1 MTTKPTYPPQTDPN
15 QLTFKVS
22 VSNITPTTAEI
33 TVSPSNETKSY
44 FSDIVTDADW
54 LESQKHGF
62 DDYLQYFIE
71 VVMMEQQEMTREEA
85 VKAITSYGNDAY
97 TARGLEPGAKYWA
110 VAVGIDADGHTTTKP
125 TAEAFTA
132 QTAPESTNT
141 FEIATTAITQTGAS
155 ITVTPS
161 NSDVYFLD
169 VLSADIQS
177 QVPTGTDYQKY
188 LIDRYFGWGML
199 DMYLHEGPFTY
210 EAKELNPGWEYQIAV
225 FGCEQGFPTTPI
237 KTETFKTLEGGDPQ
251 TFDVQFECTLSSVV
265 ASKFSTV
272 PSADDVV
279 YIFDL
284 ISEEDYQAFGE
295 NIEEGMKKVLE
306 SKIKDYM
313 GTTGLHAEAVSMLA
327 ATGPVE
333 FERNLQ
339 TGDQLRMWAVAID
352 QKGVPVAPFIISETY
367 TVEENTAA
375 LAEVSIDS
383 YAWYDGA
390 ELAQLDPIN
399 FAGFEKYAVLLLK
412 VSHNDKAAHW
422 WTGCFMGDLSNPD
435 EYSDRSIINNLVTY
449 GIPEFKDA
457 VDQLLA
463 VYWDENTICGVAA
476 DAEGN
481 YGPVIRQMV
490 NLTKEGASPAGELI
504 GGGLSNINLMDM
516 RQAKFA
522 HR

>member
-1 MTTKPTYPPQTDPN
+1 
-15 QLTFKVS
+15 
-22 VSNITPTTAEI
+22 
-33 TVSPSNETKSY
+33 
-44 FSDIVTDADW
+44 
-54 LESQKHGF
+54 
-62 DDYLQYFIE
+62 
-71 VVMMEQQEMTREEA
+71 
-85 VKAITSYGNDAY
+85 
-97 TARGLEPGAKYWA
+97 
-110 VAVGIDADGHTTTKP
+110 
-125 TAEAFTA
+125 
-132 QTAPESTNT
+132 
-141 FEIATTAITQTGAS
+141 
-155 ITVTPS
+155 
-161 NSDVYFLD
+161 
-169 VLSADIQS
+169 
-177 QVPTGTDYQKY
+177 
-188 LIDRYFGWGML
+188 
-199 DMYLHEGPFTY
+199 
-210 EAKELNPGWEYQIAV
+210 
-225 FGCEQGFPTTPI
+225 
-237 KTETFKTLEGGDPQ
+237 
-251 TFDVQFECTLSSVV
+251 
-265 ASKFSTV
+265 
-272 PSADDVV
+272 
-279 YIFDL
+279 
-284 ISEEDYQAFGE
+284 
-295 NIEEGMKKVLE
+295 MKKVLE

-383 YAWYDGA
+383 YAWYNGA

-399 FAGFEKYAVLLLK
+399 FAGFEEYAVLLLK

-481 YGPVIRQMV
+481 YGPVIRQVV

>member
-1 MTTKPTYPPQTDPN
+1 
-15 QLTFKVS
+15 
-22 VSNITPTTAEI
+22 
-33 TVSPSNETKSY
+33 
-44 FSDIVTDADW
+44 
-54 LESQKHGF
+54 
-62 DDYLQYFIE
+62 
-71 VVMMEQQEMTREEA
+71 MMEQQEMTREEA

-399 FAGFEKYAVLLLK
+399 FAGFEEYAVLLLK

-504 GGGLSNINLMDM
+504 GCIF
-516 RQAKFA
+516 RRIPVQHF
-522 HR
+522 R

>member
-1 MTTKPTYPPQTDPN
+1 
-15 QLTFKVS
+15 
-22 VSNITPTTAEI
+22 
-33 TVSPSNETKSY
+33 
-44 FSDIVTDADW
+44 
-54 LESQKHGF
+54 
-62 DDYLQYFIE
+62 
-71 VVMMEQQEMTREEA
+71 
-85 VKAITSYGNDAY
+85 
-97 TARGLEPGAKYWA
+97 
-110 VAVGIDADGHTTTKP
+110 
-125 TAEAFTA
+125 
-132 QTAPESTNT
+132 
-141 FEIATTAITQTGAS
+141 
-155 ITVTPS
+155 
-161 NSDVYFLD
+161 
-169 VLSADIQS
+169 
-177 QVPTGTDYQKY
+177 
-188 LIDRYFGWGML
+188 ML

-210 EAKELNPGWEYQIAV
+210 EAKGLNPGWEYQIAV

-251 TFDVQFECTLSSVV
+251 MFDVQFECTLSSVV
-265 ASKFSTV
+265 ASRFSTV

-352 QKGVPVAPFIISETY
+352 QKGVPIAPFIISETY
-367 TVEENTAA
+367 TVEENAAA

-399 FAGFEKYAVLLLK
+399 FAGFEEYAVLLLK

>member
-1 MTTKPTYPPQTDPN
+1 M
-15 QLTFKVS
+15 
-22 VSNITPTTAEI
+22 
-33 TVSPSNETKSY
+33 
-44 FSDIVTDADW
+44 
-54 LESQKHGF
+54 
-62 DDYLQYFIE
+62 
-71 VVMMEQQEMTREEA
+71 
-85 VKAITSYGNDAY
+85 
-97 TARGLEPGAKYWA
+97 
-110 VAVGIDADGHTTTKP
+110 
-125 TAEAFTA
+125 
-132 QTAPESTNT
+132 
-141 FEIATTAITQTGAS
+141 
-155 ITVTPS
+155 
-161 NSDVYFLD
+161 
-169 VLSADIQS
+169 
-177 QVPTGTDYQKY
+177 
-188 LIDRYFGWGML
+188 
-199 DMYLHEGPFTY
+199 
-210 EAKELNPGWEYQIAV
+210 
-225 FGCEQGFPTTPI
+225 
-237 KTETFKTLEGGDPQ
+237 
-251 TFDVQFECTLSSVV
+251 
-265 ASKFSTV
+265 
-272 PSADDVV
+272 
-279 YIFDL
+279 
-284 ISEEDYQAFGE
+284 
-295 NIEEGMKKVLE
+295 LE

-399 FAGFEKYAVLLLK
+399 FAGFEEYAALLLK

-481 YGPVIRQMV
+481 YGPVIRQW
-490 NLTKEGASPAGELI
+490 
-504 GGGLSNINLMDM
+504 
-516 RQAKFA
+516 
-522 HR
+522 

>member
-1 MTTKPTYPPQTDPN
+1 
-15 QLTFKVS
+15 
-22 VSNITPTTAEI
+22 
-33 TVSPSNETKSY
+33 
-44 FSDIVTDADW
+44 
-54 LESQKHGF
+54 
-62 DDYLQYFIE
+62 
-71 VVMMEQQEMTREEA
+71 
-85 VKAITSYGNDAY
+85 
-97 TARGLEPGAKYWA
+97 
-110 VAVGIDADGHTTTKP
+110 
-125 TAEAFTA
+125 
-132 QTAPESTNT
+132 
-141 FEIATTAITQTGAS
+141 
-155 ITVTPS
+155 
-161 NSDVYFLD
+161 
-169 VLSADIQS
+169 
-177 QVPTGTDYQKY
+177 
-188 LIDRYFGWGML
+188 
-199 DMYLHEGPFTY
+199 
-210 EAKELNPGWEYQIAV
+210 
-225 FGCEQGFPTTPI
+225 
-237 KTETFKTLEGGDPQ
+237 
-251 TFDVQFECTLSSVV
+251 
-265 ASKFSTV
+265 
-272 PSADDVV
+272 
-279 YIFDL
+279 
-284 ISEEDYQAFGE
+284 
-295 NIEEGMKKVLE
+295 
-306 SKIKDYM
+306 
-313 GTTGLHAEAVSMLA
+313 
-327 ATGPVE
+327 
-333 FERNLQ
+333 
-339 TGDQLRMWAVAID
+339 VAID

-399 FAGFEKYAVLLLK
+399 FAGFEEYAVLLLK

-481 YGPVIRQMV
+481 YGPVIRQVV

>member
-1 MTTKPTYPPQTDPN
+1 
-15 QLTFKVS
+15 
-22 VSNITPTTAEI
+22 
-33 TVSPSNETKSY
+33 
-44 FSDIVTDADW
+44 
-54 LESQKHGF
+54 
-62 DDYLQYFIE
+62 
-71 VVMMEQQEMTREEA
+71 
-85 VKAITSYGNDAY
+85 
-97 TARGLEPGAKYWA
+97 
-110 VAVGIDADGHTTTKP
+110 
-125 TAEAFTA
+125 
-132 QTAPESTNT
+132 
-141 FEIATTAITQTGAS
+141 
-155 ITVTPS
+155 
-161 NSDVYFLD
+161 
-169 VLSADIQS
+169 
-177 QVPTGTDYQKY
+177 
-188 LIDRYFGWGML
+188 
-199 DMYLHEGPFTY
+199 
-210 EAKELNPGWEYQIAV
+210 
-225 FGCEQGFPTTPI
+225 
-237 KTETFKTLEGGDPQ
+237 
-251 TFDVQFECTLSSVV
+251 
-265 ASKFSTV
+265 
-272 PSADDVV
+272 
-279 YIFDL
+279 
-284 ISEEDYQAFGE
+284 
-295 NIEEGMKKVLE
+295 MKKVLE

-367 TVEENTAA
+367 TV
-375 LAEVSIDS
+375 SIDS
-383 YAWYDGA
+383 YSWYDGA

-399 FAGFEKYAVLLLK
+399 FAGFEEYAVLLLK

>member
-1 MTTKPTYPPQTDPN
+1 MNKLFLLPTQFIFLRIEEFMLQQTIRSWID
-15 QLTFKVS
+15 QLLVYIGIS
-22 VSNITPTTAEI
+22 
-33 TVSPSNETKSY
+33 
-44 FSDIVTDADW
+44 AD
-54 LESQKHGF
+54 S
-62 DDYLQYFIE
+62 
-71 VVMMEQQEMTREEA
+71 
-85 VKAITSYGNDAY
+85 
-97 TARGLEPGAKYWA
+97 ARG
-110 VAVGIDADGHTTTKP
+110 ID
-125 TAEAFTA
+125 
-132 QTAPESTNT
+132 QWV
-141 FEIATTAITQTGAS
+141 ILAI
-155 ITVTPS
+155 I
-161 NSDVYFLD
+161 
-169 VLSADIQS
+169 
-177 QVPTGTDYQKY
+177 
-188 LIDRYFGWGML
+188 
-199 DMYLHEGPFTY
+199 
-210 EAKELNPGWEYQIAV
+210 
-225 FGCEQGFPTTPI
+225 
-237 KTETFKTLEGGDPQ
+237 
-251 TFDVQFECTLSSVV
+251 
-265 ASKFSTV
+265 
-272 PSADDVV
+272 
-279 YIFDL
+279 
-284 ISEEDYQAFGE
+284 
-295 NIEEGMKKVLE
+295 
-306 SKIKDYM
+306 
-313 GTTGLHAEAVSMLA
+313 
-327 ATGPVE
+327 
-333 FERNLQ
+333 
-339 TGDQLRMWAVAID
+339 VAID

-399 FAGFEKYAVLLLK
+399 FAGFEEYAVLLLK

-481 YGPVIRQMV
+481 YGPVIRQVV